1 MGKLSLD
8 DSRPPYK
15 LVAEALR
22 TAILHGDYEAGA
34 KLPSYEAAAVEY
46 AVSVGTVKRAF
57 AVLQEEGLTV
67 TRPGLGSYV
76 RTQRSELPDHAGSL
90 AEVNAKLVDLTR
102 RVESLERRVAA
113 KR

>member
-1 MGKLSLD
+1 MGKISRD
-8 DSRPPYK
+8 DPRPPYK

-22 TAILHGDYEAGA
+22 TAILYGDYEAGA

-57 AVLQEEGLTV
+57 TALQEEGLTV

-76 RTQRSELPDHAGSL
+76 RTQRAKPYDHASSL
-90 AEVNAKLVDLTR
+90 AEVNAKLIDLAR
-102 RVESLERRVAA
+102 RVESLERWVAA